1 LSTPRISLIAALAR
15 NRVIGAGNRMPWHLP
30 EDLRFF
36 KATTLG
42 HPVIM
47 GRKTYASIGRA
58 LPGRRN
64 VVVSRQANLQID
76 GVEIAHSLEA
86 AVALCAEA
94 TEVFVIGGGE
104 LYALALP
111 LATRMVL
118 TEIDT
123 ELAGDTY
130 FPAWDPTQ
138 WKEVTRQLGPT
149 DAALRF
155 SFVDYCR
162 TQSTK

>member
-1 LSTPRISLIAALAR
+1 
-15 NRVIGAGNRMPWHLP
+15 MPWHLP

-138 WKEVTRQLGPT
+138 WKEVARQPGPAE
-149 DAALRF
+149 AALRF

>member
-1 LSTPRISLIAALAR
+1 MSTPRISLIAALAR

>member
-1 LSTPRISLIAALAR
+1 
-15 NRVIGAGNRMPWHLP
+15 MPWHLP

-47 GRKTYASIGRA
+47 GRKTYGSIGRA

-138 WKEVTRQLGPT
+138 WKEVARQAGPAE
-149 DAALRF
+149 AALRF

>member
-123 ELAGDTY
+123 ELAGDAY

-138 WKEVTRQLGPT
+138 WKEVTRQPGPT

>member
-1 LSTPRISLIAALAR
+1 
-15 NRVIGAGNRMPWHLP
+15 
-30 EDLRFF
+30 
-36 KATTLG
+36 
-42 HPVIM
+42 
-47 GRKTYASIGRA
+47 
-58 LPGRRN
+58 

-130 FPAWDPTQ
+130 FPAWDSTQ
-138 WKEVTRQLGPT
+138 WKEVARQAGPAE
-149 DAALRF
+149 AALRF

>member
-1 LSTPRISLIAALAR
+1 LIAALAR

-94 TEVFVIGGGE
+94 TEVFVIGVGE
-104 LYALALP
+104 LYALSLP

>member
-1 LSTPRISLIAALAR
+1 MSTPRISLIAALAR

-86 AVALCAEA
+86 AVALCAE
-94 TEVFVIGGGE
+94 IGR
-104 LYALALP
+104 AH
-111 LATRMVL
+111 V
-118 TEIDT
+118 
-123 ELAGDTY
+123 
-130 FPAWDPTQ
+130 
-138 WKEVTRQLGPT
+138 
-149 DAALRF
+149 
-155 SFVDYCR
+155 
-162 TQSTK
+162 